1 MKEGMA
7 ETLRELGLARVA
19 GSIFKQCFH
28 SDWAASCDRFCFINM
43 YLAAGSLWNGTDKSA
58 AICEDV
64 VDQGLAKDIV
74 KCLDHPKANPERLN
88 DNGVKFCVRPIVSI
102 LHNVVQVRSFILL
115 FRRRRYLL
123 IEKHIDTICMSVC
136 VCVCLC
142 VCVCVCVR
150 ACVRACV
157 DAWVRACVRSCV
169 RACVRA
175 CVCACVRGM

>member
-19 GSIFKQCFH
+19 GAIFKQCFH

-102 LHNVVQVRSFILL
+102 LHNVVQVRSFMFL
-115 FRRRRYLL
+115 Y
-123 IEKHIDTICMSVC
+123 ETQWKTT
-136 VCVCLC
+136 
-142 VCVCVCVR
+142 
-150 ACVRACV
+150 
-157 DAWVRACVRSCV
+157 
-169 RACVRA
+169 
-175 CVCACVRGM
+175 G